1 MEKLIKQYQEIA
13 DIIDSEGLGYAL
25 TDGGYIKPEMTDD
38 PELKEAISQ
47 AIDNYKTIMRIIT
60 PYLP

>member
-13 DIIDSEGLGYAL
+13 DIIDSEGLWYTL

-38 PELKEAISQ
+38 KELK
-47 AIDNYKTIMRIIT
+47 
-60 PYLP
+60 